1 MTYKPYKTQGPY
13 KTNRPY
19 EPHRPMRY
27 ALCLLAVLCSLFS
40 QAQKNVIDEVVWIVG
55 DEAIL
60 RSDVEKRRLEYGS
73 QIKGNAYC
81 VIPEQLAIQKLF
93 LHQAI
98 IDSVNVTDAEINQY
112 VENDINQKILTAGS
126 KEKVEEYM
134 KLPMVQIREELFDMY
149 KNELTAMRMRE
160 KLTED
165 VKVTPAEV
173 RRYFKDMPEDSLP
186 LIPTQVE
193 VQLLVLE
200 PRIPQSEIDR
210 IKALLRDYAERVNSG
225 STSFATL
232 ARLYSEDPGSA
243 RQGGEMPYMGKGEL
257 DPGFAN
263 VAFGLTDTKKVSKI
277 AQSEFGYHII
287 QLIDKRGDKMKCR
300 HILKRPEVAQA
311 DIDSALVVLD
321 SVINDIRNEK
331 ITFEDAVRFASDDK
345 DTRNNRGIMSNN
357 KDTGETTTRFEMSEL
372 SALSPELAR
381 VVEKLE
387 VDEISKPFTMINS
400 KGKTVCAIARLKNRI
415 LTHRANITE
424 DFQVMKGVVET
435 KKGEEAVEKWIR
447 EKQKNTYIRINP
459 DWRDCEFQYEGWIK

>member
-1 MTYKPYKTQGPY
+1 MK
-13 KTNRPY
+13 
-19 EPHRPMRY
+19 RY
-27 ALCLLAVLCSLFS
+27 TLCLFAVFCSLLS
-40 QAQKNVIDEVVWIVG
+40 VAQKNVIDEVVWVVG

-73 QIKGNAYC
+73 QIKGNPYC
-81 VIPEQLAIQKLF
+81 VIPEQLALQKLF

-98 IDSVNVTDAEINQY
+98 IDSISVADTEINQW
-112 VENDINQKILTAGS
+112 VEQDYNEKILLAGS
-126 KEKVEEYM
+126 KEKLEEYM
-134 KLPMVQIREELFDMY
+134 KMSSLQIREELFDQY
-149 KNELTAMRMRE
+149 KNELTARRMRE
-160 KLTED
+160 ELMSD

-173 RRYFKDMPEDSLP
+173 RRFFKDIPEDSLP

-193 VQLLVLE
+193 VQLFVLQ

-210 IKALLRDYAERVNSG
+210 IKNLLRDYAERVNSG

-321 SVINDIRNEK
+321 SVASDIRSGK
-331 ITFEDAVRFASDDK
+331 ISFEDAVRYGSDDK
-345 DTRNNRGIMSNN
+345 DTRNNRGILTNN
-357 KDTGETTTRFEMSEL
+357 KETGETSSRFEMSEL
-372 SALSPELAR
+372 SAFSPELAR
-381 VVEKLE
+381 VVDTLQVGEM
-387 VDEISKPFTMINS
+387 SKPFTMINT
-400 KGKTVCAIARLKNRI
+400 KGKTVCAIARLKNRT

-424 DFQVMKGVVET
+424 DFQVMKGVVEA
-435 KKGEEAVEKWIR
+435 KKGEEAILKWIH
-447 EKQKNTYIRINP
+447 EKQQSTYIRINP
-459 DWRDCEFQYEGWIK
+459 DWRDCEFEYEGWVR